1 VYVYLYKHTD
11 ERLYIHTNASHISKR
26 ASDGWMH
33 AQRWM
38 AAWPYVP
45 VCAAF
50 FSSMRSCAYHMRVD
64 LHSRVHRTDSQ
75 RARARADTA
84 RTLIQVHLLQG
95 SNVVVPD
102 QKLSERWHHVL
113 HLILCVLR
121 RVGSTR
127 PQEHKR
133 IHGCS
138 RTHARAH
145 ARTLRSMSYS
155 KACEVARRSSMEL
168 MKDAFPGLFAGLRI
182 PC

>member
-1 VYVYLYKHTD
+1 MSVCVYVYLYKHTD

-113 HLILCVLR
+113 HLILCVLT
-121 RVGSTR
+121 VGGQHTS
-127 PQEHKR
+127 
-133 IHGCS
+133 S
-138 RTHARAH
+138 RTQTHARMLAH